1 MAYPYV
7 SPTTEIIDATKLP
20 QNLPPGME
28 ATPIA
33 SGDDG
38 TQIWKFTHNGVDT
51 HPIHFH
57 LFDVQLLNRVS
68 WDNIITPPDLTEL
81 GWKDTVRINPLQDTY
96 VALRPVI
103 PTLPFELPNSV
114 RPLDPSMPVGATLEN
129 RLFTPQGQP
138 AAPIINRLV
147 NFGWEYVFHCH
158 ILSHEEMDMMR
169 GVSVGLPPDK
179 ATGLS
184 YVTTGN
190 GNNTRLTL
198 TWTDNSLNET
208 SFVVQR
214 RAGPLGVWS
223 ALGSVQSP
231 LDQVN
236 STGSA
241 RTFTDATFRWN
252 STLYSYR
259 VVARNTVGY
268 GGEFPAQNLDAISAE
283 IAAIRAPSNLA
294 ATLQANAT
302 TGVQVRLG
310 WTDNTSSE
318 TGFVI
323 ERATDGVTFTQLATA
338 PPRGGTGATTFVDQT
353 VTYGTTYTYRV
364 AAMTA
369 LGQSAWSNTA
379 QAVIPNPPAAPSD
392 VTAVNGANQGSQRR
406 VVVSWTDNSA
416 DETGFTV
423 QRATNAAFTT
433 GVASTNVGANVQTVT
448 IGGLSRNTNYWFQV
462 RANNGAVVASVWVP
476 ATPSPILT
484 NP

>member
-1 MAYPYV
+1 
-7 SPTTEIIDATKLP
+7 
-20 QNLPPGME
+20 
-28 ATPIA
+28 
-33 SGDDG
+33 
-38 TQIWKFTHNGVDT
+38 
-51 HPIHFH
+51 
-57 LFDVQLLNRVS
+57 
-68 WDNIITPPDLTEL
+68 
-81 GWKDTVRINPLQDTY
+81 
-96 VALRPVI
+96 
-103 PTLPFELPNSV
+103 
-114 RPLDPSMPVGATLEN
+114 
-129 RLFTPQGQP
+129 
-138 AAPIINRLV
+138 
-147 NFGWEYVFHCH
+147 
-158 ILSHEEMDMMR
+158 MDMMR
-169 GVSVGLPPDK
+169 GVSVALPPDT

-214 RAGPLGVWS
+214 RAGPLGVWTT
-223 ALGSVQSP
+223 LGSVQSA
-231 LDQVN
+231 LDEVN
-236 STGSA
+236 TTGGTE
-241 RTFTDATFRWN
+241 TFTDTTFRWN
-252 STLYSYR
+252 NTLFSYR

-268 GGEFPAQNLDAISAE
+268 GGEFPEFNLDAISE
-283 IAAIRAPSNLA
+283 VITAIRAPSNLG

-302 TGVQVRLG
+302 TGVQVSLG

-406 VVVSWTDNSA
+406 VVVSWTDNST

-476 ATPSPILT
+476 ATPSPIRT